1 MNVLL
6 LGSGGREHAFAHFIA
21 QSNQLDKL
29 FIAPGNAGTSKVGQ
43 NVSLNPLDFDAVWD
57 FCIKNSIQLLVPGNE
72 DPLVNG
78 IVDFIQQKCEVS
90 DYKISVAGPDK
101 YASQLEGSKSFAK
114 EFMMQNN
121 VPTAAYKKFDSNN
134 LSEIEAFLKTLSAP
148 YVLKADGL
156 AAGKGVI
163 ITEDFDEALNTCKE
177 MISNKTFGEASSTV
191 VIEEFLKGI
200 EISVFVVS
208 DGKDYHIL
216 GSAKDY
222 KRILENDKGPN
233 TGGMGSVSP
242 VPFADEVFMN
252 KVKSQIIEPSLK
264 GLSAA
269 GHPYKGFMFLGLMND
284 EGNPKVI
291 EYNVRMGDPETES
304 IFPRLKTDM
313 LALLN
318 GVANGRLSEID
329 FSLDER
335 TAVCVF
341 LVSEGYPGSVEKGI
355 PMTIGLDT
363 NNDDQFVFH
372 AGTKELEERVV
383 TNGGRVIAVTTL
395 ASNLEEAREN
405 TYKAIEGI
413 QFEGKNY
420 RKDIGNDLIR
430 YINNGN

>member
-1 MNVLL
+1 
-6 LGSGGREHAFAHFIA
+6 
-21 QSNQLDKL
+21 
-29 FIAPGNAGTSKVGQ
+29 
-43 NVSLNPLDFDAVWD
+43 
-57 FCIKNSIQLLVPGNE
+57 
-72 DPLVNG
+72 
-78 IVDFIQQKCEVS
+78 
-90 DYKISVAGPDK
+90 
-101 YASQLEGSKSFAK
+101 
-114 EFMMQNN
+114 
-121 VPTAAYKKFDSNN
+121 
-134 LSEIEAFLKTLSAP
+134 
-148 YVLKADGL
+148 
-156 AAGKGVI
+156 
-163 ITEDFDEALNTCKE
+163 
-177 MISNKTFGEASSTV
+177 MICNKTFGEASSTV

-222 KRILENDKGPN
+222 KRILEEDKGPN

-242 VPFADEVFMN
+242 VPFADEVFMS
-252 KVKSQIIEPSLK
+252 KVKSQIIEPSLN

-284 EGNPKVI
+284 GGNPKVI

-313 LALLN
+313 LDLLN
-318 GVANGRLSEID
+318 GVANNRLSEID

-355 PMTIGLDT
+355 SMTIGLDT
-363 NNDDQFVFH
+363 NNNDLFVFH
-372 AGTKELEERVV
+372 AGTKVLDDHVV

-395 ASNLEEAREN
+395 ANSIEEAREN

-413 QFEGKNY
+413 KFEGKNY

-430 YINNGN
+430 YISNGN